1 MRARCESVHRVSS
14 GTRDVRLFCNIIF
27 FTDYVARRARVY
39 GVFSSRSSR
48 RPQSAT
54 TMRARAS

>member
-27 FTDYVARRARVY
+27 FTDYVAREGA
-39 GVFSSRSSR
+39 FSSRSSR
-48 RPQSAT
+48 RPQNAT
-54 TMRARAS
+54 TMRAS